1 MIYTL
6 IIIAILVVGFW
17 LARRSSSDPY
27 LSEPDGFDD

>member
-6 IIIAILVVGFW
+6 IILAIVVAGFW
-17 LARRSSSDPY
+17 LARRPSSDPY